1 VIPDPGRAVKTSGTK
16 ELFRIWIVVT
26 ILFKGDSVL
35 FVVGT
40 TVVLTVL
47 GTVVITV
54 VGTGVSTVVDA
65 GEEMVVGEVVT
76 GSGVTCWVHPVK
88 ATKAIRRIIKPKI
101 FFMKSK

>member
-16 ELFRIWIVVT
+16 ALFRIWIVVT

-47 GTVVITV
+47 GTMVIIV
-54 VGTGVSTVVDA
+54 VGTGVASVVDT
-65 GEEMVVGEVVT
+65 GIEIVVGEVVT
-76 GSGVTCWVHPVK
+76 GSGATCWVHPVK
-88 ATKAIRRIIKPKI
+88 ATQAIRRIIKPKI